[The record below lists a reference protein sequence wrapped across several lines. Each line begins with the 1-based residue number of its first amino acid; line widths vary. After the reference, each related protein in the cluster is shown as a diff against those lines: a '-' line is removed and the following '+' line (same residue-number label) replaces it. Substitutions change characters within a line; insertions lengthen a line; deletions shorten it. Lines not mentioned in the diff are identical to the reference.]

1 MAAQT
6 RKLLTGLHV
15 MCGLLI
21 VAACYANI
29 RLEVSA
35 QWMEEGDPKWHAMT
49 DVTANLMLGSWGL
62 LVLTAIIVAVKR
74 IFPVCEGLKRLVY
87 ALLAPPFY
95 FYVARVFVA
104 EWYFTFVSAETR
116 SAFFS

>member
-1 MAAQT
+1 MAAQI
-6 RKLLTGLHV
+6 RKLFTALHV

-21 VAACYANI
+21 IAACYAGL

-35 QWMEEGDPKWHAMT
+35 QWMEKGDPKWHAMT
-49 DVTANLMLGSWGL
+49 DVTATLMLGSWGL
-62 LVLTAIIVAVKR
+62 LVLAAIIVAAKGV
-74 IFPVCEGLKRLVY
+74 FPVREGLKRLVC

-95 FYVARVFVA
+95 FGVARIFVA
-104 EWYFTFVSAETR
+104 EWYFMFVSAETR